1 MWYSSSAALTSFGIN
16 LWMKKIFFLIL
27 FGAAAL
33 MTNGCA
39 PVRSVPPETMGPDVY
54 RISAWGTSKKI
65 IRETVQR
72 ATDRCAQEKK
82 QYLFVK
88 NIFQYGSSLGIDMVS
103 YELYFT
109 CVEAEDPRLK
119 ARKSPLG
126 LSEEKAEEP
135 PIQMVVPDRE
145 PPVREQPSPV
155 KKPAEETG
163 VITPGKEAAPVPQ
176 KASPARE
183 PAGEKP
189 VVGPAG
195 EAKPKVSEEQV
206 RTEMPG
212 VGEPENLRK
221 DGSALTN
228 EAERDIPVIVE
239 PLSK

>member
-1 MWYSSSAALTSFGIN
+1 
-16 LWMKKIFFLIL
+16 MKKTFFLIL
-27 FGAAAL
+27 LGAAAL
-33 MTNGCA
+33 MANGCA
-39 PVRSVPPETMGPDVY
+39 PVRTVPPETMGPDVY

-65 IRETVQR
+65 LRETVQR
-72 ATDRCAQEKK
+72 ANDRCAQEKK

-109 CVEAEDPRLK
+109 CVEEGDPRLK
-119 ARKSPLG
+119 LRKSPLG
-126 LSEEKAEEP
+126 PAEEKAEEP
-135 PIQMVVPDRE
+135 AMQVVVPDRE
-145 PPVREQPSPV
+145 PPGPEQHIPV
-155 KKPAEETG
+155 EKPVEEKG
-163 VITPGKEAAPVPQ
+163 VISSDKDAAPVPQ

-183 PAGEKP
+183 PAGEKT
-189 VVGPAG
+189 VVSPAA
-195 EAKPKVSEEQV
+195 EAKPKVSEEQS
-206 RTEMPG
+206 RTETPG

>member
-1 MWYSSSAALTSFGIN
+1 
-16 LWMKKIFFLIL
+16 MKKTFFLIL
-27 FGAAAL
+27 LGAAAL
-33 MTNGCA
+33 MANGCA
-39 PVRSVPPETMGPDVY
+39 PVRTVPSETLGPDVY

-65 IRETVQR
+65 LRETVQR
-72 ATDRCAQEKK
+72 ANERCAQEKK

-119 ARKSPLG
+119 LRKSPLG
-126 LSEEKAEEP
+126 PAEEKAEEP
-135 PIQMVVPDRE
+135 AMQTAVPDRE
-145 PPVREQPSPV
+145 PPVREQHSPV
-155 KKPAEETG
+155 EKPVEEKG
-163 VITPGKEAAPVPQ
+163 VISPDKDAAPVPQ

-183 PAGEKP
+183 PAGEKT
-189 VVGPAG
+189 VVSPAA
-195 EAKPKVSEEQV
+195 EAKPKVSEEQS
-206 RTEMPG
+206 RTETPG

-228 EAERDIPVIVE
+228 EDERDIPVIVE

>member
-1 MWYSSSAALTSFGIN
+1 
-16 LWMKKIFFLIL
+16 MKKTFFLIL
-27 FGAAAL
+27 LGAAAL
-33 MTNGCA
+33 MANGCA
-39 PVRSVPPETMGPDVY
+39 SVRTVPPETMGPDVY

-65 IRETVQR
+65 LRETVQS
-72 ATDRCAQEKK
+72 ANERCAQEKK

-119 ARKSPLG
+119 LRKSPLG
-126 LSEEKAEEP
+126 PAEEKAEEP
-135 PIQMVVPDRE
+135 AMQTAVPDRE
-145 PPVREQPSPV
+145 PPVREQHSPV
-155 KKPAEETG
+155 EKPVEEKG
-163 VITPGKEAAPVPQ
+163 VISPDKDAAPVPQ

-189 VVGPAG
+189 VVSPA
-195 EAKPKVSEEQV
+195 EAKPKVSEEQS
-206 RTEMPG
+206 RTETPG

>member
-1 MWYSSSAALTSFGIN
+1 M
-16 LWMKKIFFLIL
+16 
-27 FGAAAL
+27 
-33 MTNGCA
+33 
-39 PVRSVPPETMGPDVY
+39 
-54 RISAWGTSKKI
+54 
-65 IRETVQR
+65 
-72 ATDRCAQEKK
+72 
-82 QYLFVK
+82 K

-103 YELYFT
+103 YELYFA

-119 ARKSPLG
+119 VRKSPLG
-126 LSEEKAEEP
+126 LSEEMAEEP
-135 PIQMVVPDRE
+135 AIQTVVPDRE

-163 VITPGKEAAPVPQ
+163 VISPGKEAAPVSE

-189 VVGPAG
+189 AVSPGA
-195 EAKPKVSEEQV
+195 EAKPTVSEEQS
-206 RTEMPG
+206 RTETPG

>member
-16 LWMKKIFFLIL
+16 LWMKKTFFLIL
-27 FGAAAL
+27 LGAAAL

-54 RISAWGTSKKI
+54 RISAWG
-65 IRETVQR
+65 
-72 ATDRCAQEKK
+72 AQEKK

-103 YELYFT
+103 YELYFA

-119 ARKSPLG
+119 VRKSPLG
-126 LSEEKAEEP
+126 LSEEMAEEP
-135 PIQMVVPDRE
+135 AIQTVVPDRE

-163 VITPGKEAAPVPQ
+163 VISPGKEAAPVSE

-189 VVGPAG
+189 AVSPGA
-195 EAKPKVSEEQV
+195 EAKPTVSEEQS
-206 RTEMPG
+206 RTETPG

>member
-1 MWYSSSAALTSFGIN
+1 MA
-16 LWMKKIFFLIL
+16 
-27 FGAAAL
+27 
-33 MTNGCA
+33 NGCA
-39 PVRSVPPETMGPDVY
+39 PVRTVPPETMGPDVY

-65 IRETVQR
+65 LRETVQR
-72 ATDRCAQEKK
+72 ANDRCAQEKK

-119 ARKSPLG
+119 LRKSPLG
-126 LSEEKAEEP
+126 PAGEKAEEP
-135 PIQMVVPDRE
+135 AMQVVVPDRE
-145 PPVREQPSPV
+145 PPGPEQHSPV
-155 KKPAEETG
+155 EKPVEEKG
-163 VITPGKEAAPVPQ
+163 VISPGKETAPAPE

-189 VVGPAG
+189 VVSPAA
-195 EAKPKVSEEQV
+195 EAKPKVSEEQS
-206 RTEMPG
+206 RTETPG